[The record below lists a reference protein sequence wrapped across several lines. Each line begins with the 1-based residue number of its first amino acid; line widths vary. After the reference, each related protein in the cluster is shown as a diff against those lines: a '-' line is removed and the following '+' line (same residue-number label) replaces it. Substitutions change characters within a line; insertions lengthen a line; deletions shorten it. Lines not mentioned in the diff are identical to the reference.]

1 MALPIPVSNL
11 PDFNFNFKAI
21 LSLQHLW
28 RIGIEMDVSWWTSAV
43 AYLPRGSSAKSA
55 VRAGKS
61 WEIMHIQD
69 EDEDT
74 EDEDSEARDLWEEKH
89 NAGMDIRGGNSV
101 QKKLP
106 DWEVVVGGKR
116 EIPPFWAVEV
126 EELPRESGIEWHA
139 HLGVVAGPVKV
150 TPSYFGFERFDIY

>member
-11 PDFNFNFKAI
+11 SDFNFQAI

-43 AYLPRGSSAKSA
+43 AYLPRGSSAELA
-55 VRAGKS
+55 VRAGKA
-61 WEIMHIQD
+61 WKIMHIQD

-89 NAGMDIRGGNSV
+89 YAGMEIRGGNSV

-106 DWEVVVGGKR
+106 DWEIVSGERK
-116 EIPPFWAVEV
+116 IPPFWAVEV
-126 EELPRESGIEWHA
+126 EELPRGSGIEWHA

-150 TPSYFGFERFDIY
+150 FPTYLWFGGLDRY

>member
-1 MALPIPVSNL
+1 MALPIAVSNL
-11 PDFNFNFKAI
+11 PDFNFQAI

-43 AYLPRGSSAKSA
+43 AYLPRGSSVESA
-55 VRAGKS
+55 VRAGKA
-61 WEIMHIQD
+61 WEIMHFQD
-69 EDEDT
+69 EDEDIG
-74 EDEDSEARDLWEEKH
+74 DEDSEARDLWEEKH
-89 NAGMDIRGGNSV
+89 YAGMEIRGGNSV

-106 DWEVVVGGKR
+106 DWEVVVGRER

-126 EELPRESGIEWHA
+126 EELPRGSGIEWHA

-150 TPSYFGFERFDIY
+150 TTSYFGFERFDVY